1 VIARPHPMPTR
12 RRSPSRALGSV
23 LAAAAVAA
31 SALVAG
37 PAPAQAAAPATA
49 PTVVT
54 VQASAMGS
62 AATKVSTRTLLS
74 QLPVATEHASG
85 YKRSKFQLWV
95 DADHDR
101 CDTRAEVLLSEAKR
115 KPRRSATCALS
126 GGRWVSAYDGK
137 TFTGASGLDI
147 DHVVPLAEAWQSGA
161 YRWTAA
167 TRKAYANDLGYAR
180 SLIAVSAHA
189 NRSKG
194 EKEPQAW
201 MPARAR
207 CSYVTSWV
215 AVKWRWK
222 LKVNAAERAY
232 VKKKLA
238 ACGWPKI
245 TKPARATVHTG
256 STSGS
261 GSSAA
266 NDPRFSTC
274 TEAKA
279 HGYGPYRSGVD
290 PEYAW
295 YTDRD
300 HDGVVCE

>member
-1 VIARPHPMPTR
+1 VIARPRLGAP
-12 RRSPSRALGSV
+12 RRSAPRRLLAGL
-23 LAAAAVAA
+23 LAASAVAVSAVAA
-31 SALVAG
+31 
-37 PAPAQAAAPATA
+37 APAQATAPAAAPAAVRVSTQ
-49 PTVVT
+49 V
-54 VQASAMGS
+54 

-74 QLPVATEHASG
+74 QLAVRGEHSSG
-85 YKRSKFQLWV
+85 YARSKFRLWI

-101 CDTRAEVLLSEAKR
+101 CNTRAEVLIAEAR
-115 KPRRSATCALS
+115 TKPRRSATCALT
-126 GGRWVSAYDGK
+126 GGRWVSSYDGR
-137 TFTGASGLDI
+137 TFTSASGLDI

-161 YRWTAA
+161 YRWTTA
-167 TRKAYANDLGYAR
+167 TRTAYANDLGYAR
-180 SLIAVSAHA
+180 SLAAVSASA

-194 EKEPQAW
+194 EKEPQSW
-201 MPARAR
+201 MPARSG

-222 LKVNAAERAY
+222 LGVNTAERAFA
-232 VKKKLA
+232 KKKLA
-238 ACGWPKI
+238 ACHWPRI
-245 TKPARATVHTG
+245 AKPRRATVHTG
-256 STSGS
+256 STTGGGGTSSG
-261 GSSAA
+261 
-266 NDPRFSTC
+266 NDPRYGTC